1 MQMSLEDHNH
11 GAEPSYSIGQCL
23 NDMKWQY
30 KTGPEI
36 ISFFLCSA
44 QLSMEFDLLI
54 NLTLLTIANCVLL
67 NIAEYEI
74 FSAINMKMPAI
85 VDILFIFISRETF
98 SLTIPRRFFCHGL
111 FLL

>member
-1 MQMSLEDHNH
+1 MEMSLEDHNH
-11 GAEPSYSIGQCL
+11 EAEPSYSIGQCL

-30 KTGPEI
+30 KTGPDV
-36 ISFFLCSA
+36 ISFF

-54 NLTLLTIANCVLL
+54 NLTLLTLANCVLL

-74 FSAINMKMPAI
+74 FSVINMKMPAI